1 MLGTLQLQV
10 SGDMHW
16 GIRAWPRDAQYPIE
30 RGGRLQI
37 ILQPLT
43 LWRLGPGRECN
54 ASCVPVAGL
63 GCLDERGI
71 VPPCTLKALV
81 DSSVT
86 GGSKARVVVSSLAGR
101 MCRCSGT

>member
-1 MLGTLQLQV
+1 M
-10 SGDMHW
+10 
-16 GIRAWPRDAQYPIE
+16 
-30 RGGRLQI
+30 
-37 ILQPLT
+37 
-43 LWRLGPGRECN
+43 RLGPGRECN

-86 GGSKARVVVSSLAGR
+86 GWAWALQFESSLAGA
-101 MCRCSGT
+101 MCKCNGT